1 MSPQLS
7 LDLSIAPSVSSR
19 RWDPV
24 TMSWDDLVR
33 RAAAPEDR
41 KDCGGYVA
49 GRLRGTSR
57 R

>member
-1 MSPQLS
+1 MTTKTQLS

-33 RAAAPEDR
+33 RAAAPEDS
-41 KDCGGYVA
+41 KDHKIKQQPMLV
-49 GRLRGTSR
+49 
-57 R
+57 